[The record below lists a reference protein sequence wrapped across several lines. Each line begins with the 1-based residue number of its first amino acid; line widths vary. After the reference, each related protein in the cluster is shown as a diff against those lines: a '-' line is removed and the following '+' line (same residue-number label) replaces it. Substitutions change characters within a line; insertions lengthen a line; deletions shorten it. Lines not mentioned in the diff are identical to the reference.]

1 MATDI
6 IMLMCHICDVSYQ
19 PSYEIYS
26 VADCFSS
33 SVCVCV
39 YCYSVIY
46 SVFLL
51 RAGCG
56 KLCGIKCSTKYT
68 ENNLGQ
74 IE

>member
-1 MATDI
+1 MAPDI

-39 YCYSVIY
+39 
-46 SVFLL
+46 LL
-51 RAGCG
+51 QCDLFSFPPEGRMWEVVWN
-56 KLCGIKCSTKYT
+56 KVLH
-68 ENNLGQ
+68 
-74 IE
+74 